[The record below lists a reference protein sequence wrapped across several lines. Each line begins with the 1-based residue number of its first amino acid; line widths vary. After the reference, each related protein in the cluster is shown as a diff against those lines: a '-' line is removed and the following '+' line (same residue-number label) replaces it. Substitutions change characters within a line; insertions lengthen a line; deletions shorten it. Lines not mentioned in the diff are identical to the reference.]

1 MVPSIS
7 SITARPPPT
16 RTKCSSCHP
25 TFCSGSCRRE
35 LRNSGRSPASS
46 DRSAVRA
53 ARLADRTDANV
64 AIVGQSAMHRGYG
77 RRLRR
82 RHAGG
87 LLEAELLDG
96 GLPHLE
102 LLHLACDG
110 HRELVGDMDVA
121 RDLVV
126 RDPTFAERPQLAGVE

>member
-1 MVPSIS
+1 MVPAIS
-7 SITARPPPT
+7 SSTARPPPT

-25 TFCSGSCRRE
+25 TFCSGSCKRE
-35 LRNSGRSPASS
+35 LRNNGRSPASS

-64 AIVGQSAMHRGYG
+64 AAARTSVPAAVASDAIVGQSAMPRGYG
-77 RRLRR
+77 HRLRR
-82 RHAGG
+82 RHAGC
-87 LLEAELLDG
+87 LLEAEHLDG

-102 LLHLACDG
+102 LLDLACDG
-110 HRELVGDMDVA
+110 HREVVGDVDIA

-126 RDPTFAERPQLAGVE
+126 